1 MAFGPPNKNT
11 EWMVATLI
19 VAAQVQM
26 AMRASNGKSKAA
38 KVTPPMAHNQAAASA
53 AARTDGCNSI
63 RFENGAA
70 QRRLAGIARDI
81 AGNEIAHQVRIGQL
95 E

>member
-11 EWMVATLI
+11 EWMVATHI
-19 VAAQVQM
+19 VAAQVHM
-26 AMRASNGKSKAA
+26 AMRASNGKSSATRI
-38 KVTPPMAHNQAAASA
+38 TPPMAHNQAAANT
-53 AARTDGCNSI
+53 AARTEGCNSI

-81 AGNEIAHQVRIGQL
+81 AGNEITRQVRVGQL